1 MASILSPFYRWTE
14 RSPDQLLYAFLD
26 VEGRIAESYSYAQ
39 FLQRTTDIASHIR
52 RTHPMAAAE
61 RVLLAYPP
69 GLEMICA
76 FAACVR
82 LGLIPVPVYPSTS
95 QGLQAALDKT
105 DFIARD
111 CQAAAVLT
119 ARSYYWSMK
128 LNEARNSVATLS
140 LRRSKA
146 SRLKWIVSTDADKGA
161 RADFSDVHSDVL
173 FLQYTSGST
182 SEPKGVM
189 VTHENILE
197 NCEAVV
203 DHRPVGVSWLPQ
215 YHDMGLIGYYLFFA
229 LKGGT
234 TYGLSPL
241 DFIQRPALWLET
253 ISNYRGTAS
262 SAPNFAYEYCL
273 RPEKVPAATLEH
285 LDLSSLRFLMTA
297 AEPVRANVFRDFI
310 RKFEP
315 YGLNPKSFFA
325 AYGLAEFTLAVS
337 NYGRTIQ
344 AFDRAALRQH
354 LVQPADPDA
363 VGADTTTLVSCGRRL
378 CCNFRAATSGW
389 TTYGKHR
396 TGSPIMPSDN
406 PFKWRQFEPALIL
419 QCVRWYLRYALSYR
433 DLEDMM
439 RERGL
444 CVDHTTIYRWV
455 QRYAPEIDKRCR
467 PFLRRTNDSYRIDE
481 TYVRVAGAWTYLYR
495 GVDSNGDTLDFLLR
509 ATRDR
514 KAAIAFFRKTLGAAH
529 TTPAR
534 VVTVDKNPAYP
545 VAFEAV
551 RHEGLVRPRS
561 NLRQCKYLNNIIEQD
576 HRFIKRRTRP
586 MLGFKRFTTAW
597 RTLRGIEIMHALRKG
612 QARWMAKGD
621 VVGQTQLIHK
631 VFGLAA

>member
-1 MASILSPFYRWTE
+1 MNHCDRTLAALLS
-14 RSPDQLLYAFLD
+14 RSVSRFAP
-26 VEGRIAESYSYAQ
+26 
-39 FLQRTTDIASHIR
+39 
-52 RTHPMAAAE
+52 
-61 RVLLAYPP
+61 
-69 GLEMICA
+69 
-76 FAACVR
+76 FAAQLFLVLQVGGLAITWGGPDADR
-82 LGLIPVPVYPSTS
+82 RIGWAEPPPELFRFSSERNVIHIVLDEFQTDVFVAMLEEDGGSLGRTFTGFTFFADHLGAFPSTS
-95 QGLQAALDKT
+95 LSMPAMLTGKEFRNEQPVPEFVRQAFSEGSIFA
-105 DFIARD
+105 
-111 CQAAAVLT
+111 
-119 ARSYYWSMK
+119 S
-128 LNEARNSVATLS
+128 LNRAGYAIDATSIIPTPWFEA
-140 LRRSKA
+140 
-146 SRLKWIVSTDADKGA
+146 WFGP
-161 RADFSDVHSDVL
+161 
-173 FLQYTSGST
+173 SGSPVDV
-182 SEPKGVM
+182 SGV
-189 VTHENILE
+189 
-197 NCEAVV
+197 
-203 DHRPVGVSWLPQ
+203 
-215 YHDMGLIGYYLFFA
+215 
-229 LKGGT
+229 
-234 TYGLSPL
+234 
-241 DFIQRPALWLET
+241 
-253 ISNYRGTAS
+253 
-262 SAPNFAYEYCL
+262 
-273 RPEKVPAATLEH
+273 
-285 LDLSSLRFLMTA
+285 RF
-297 AEPVRANVFRDFI
+297 PI
-310 RKFEP
+310 RKPF
-315 YGLNPKSFFA
+315 
-325 AYGLAEFTLAVS
+325 VS
-337 NYGRTIQ
+337 RNDYREW
-344 AFDRAALRQH
+344 
-354 LVQPADPDA
+354 
-363 VGADTTTLVSCGRRL
+363 L

-389 TTYGKHR
+389 TTFGKHR

-529 TTPAR
+529 TTPPR

>member
-1 MASILSPFYRWTE
+1 MQELVVESLVVSLTMVM
-14 RSPDQLLYAFLD
+14 LD
-26 VEGRIAESYSYAQ
+26 VLVDDEAQMPLAERDDTMEALFFDRPDEPLGIGVEIRTLRRQPDWPNIATCQDLATGPRVEGIAVMHQLAHGPQEAIDRFGQ
-39 FLQRTTDIASHIR
+39 IAGHLLHPPAIGLRVDPGDVHTAGLQRITKKTKYRRRPASVSTSTVNR
-52 RTHPMAAAE
+52 SAAA
-61 RVLLAYPP
+61 RPSQ
-69 GLEMICA
+69 
-76 FAACVR
+76 CVCR
-82 LGLIPVPVYPSTS
+82 
-95 QGLQAALDKT
+95 
-105 DFIARD
+105 
-111 CQAAAVLT
+111 
-119 ARSYYWSMK
+119 
-128 LNEARNSVATLS
+128 
-140 LRRSKA
+140 
-146 SRLKWIVSTDADKGA
+146 
-161 RADFSDVHSDVL
+161 
-173 FLQYTSGST
+173 
-182 SEPKGVM
+182 
-189 VTHENILE
+189 
-197 NCEAVV
+197 
-203 DHRPVGVSWLPQ
+203 
-215 YHDMGLIGYYLFFA
+215 
-229 LKGGT
+229 
-234 TYGLSPL
+234 
-241 DFIQRPALWLET
+241 
-253 ISNYRGTAS
+253 
-262 SAPNFAYEYCL
+262 
-273 RPEKVPAATLEH
+273 
-285 LDLSSLRFLMTA
+285 
-297 AEPVRANVFRDFI
+297 NVFQGVRWFRSGAGASPWSCKI
-310 RKFEP
+310 RLT
-315 YGLNPKSFFA
+315 G
-325 AYGLAEFTLAVS
+325 
-337 NYGRTIQ
+337 
-344 AFDRAALRQH
+344 
-354 LVQPADPDA
+354 
-363 VGADTTTLVSCGRRL
+363 L

-389 TTYGKHR
+389 TTFGKHR

-481 TYVRVAGAWTYLYR
+481 TYVRVAGVWTYLYR

-529 TTPAR
+529 PTPPR
-534 VVTVDKNPAYP
+534 VVTVDKNPADP

>member
-1 MASILSPFYRWTE
+1 MAKPTLLLDAHLKVLRLPTFLREYDTVARQCAQEGLDCSRDLFRLCELELLDREQRAVERRIKAARFPVLKSLETFEFRAIPSVNKRLVLELARSEYLDRRENVLALGNSGTGKTHLALALGLAACQKGYRV
-14 RSPDQLLYAFLD
+14 RF
-26 VEGRIAESYSYAQ
+26 
-39 FLQRTTDIASHIR
+39 TT
-52 RTHPMAAAE
+52 AAALVNE
-61 RVLLAYPP
+61 R
-69 GLEMICA
+69 LE
-76 FAACVR
+76 
-82 LGLIPVPVYPSTS
+82 
-95 QGLQAALDKT
+95 
-105 DFIARD
+105 ARD
-111 CQAAAVLT
+111 D
-119 ARSYYWSMK
+119 K
-128 LNEARNSVATLS
+128 
-140 LRRSKA
+140 
-146 SRLKWIVSTDADKGA
+146 RL
-161 RADFSDVHSDVL
+161 
-173 FLQYTSGST
+173 
-182 SEPKGVM
+182 
-189 VTHENILE
+189 
-197 NCEAVV
+197 
-203 DHRPVGVSWLPQ
+203 
-215 YHDMGLIGYYLFFA
+215 
-229 LKGGT
+229 
-234 TYGLSPL
+234 
-241 DFIQRPALWLET
+241 
-253 ISNYRGTAS
+253 
-262 SAPNFAYEYCL
+262 
-273 RPEKVPAATLEH
+273 
-285 LDLSSLRFLMTA
+285 LRFQKQLAKQDLLIVDELGYVPLSKTG
-297 AEPVRANVFRDFI
+297 AELL
-310 RKFEP
+310 FE
-315 YGLNPKSFFA
+315 
-325 AYGLAEFTLAVS
+325 
-337 NYGRTIQ
+337 
-344 AFDRAALRQH
+344 
-354 LVQPADPDA
+354 
-363 VGADTTTLVSCGRRL
+363 RL

-389 TTYGKHR
+389 TTFGKHR

-529 TTPAR
+529 TTPPR

>member
-1 MASILSPFYRWTE
+1 
-14 RSPDQLLYAFLD
+14 
-26 VEGRIAESYSYAQ
+26 
-39 FLQRTTDIASHIR
+39 
-52 RTHPMAAAE
+52 
-61 RVLLAYPP
+61 
-69 GLEMICA
+69 
-76 FAACVR
+76 
-82 LGLIPVPVYPSTS
+82 
-95 QGLQAALDKT
+95 
-105 DFIARD
+105 
-111 CQAAAVLT
+111 
-119 ARSYYWSMK
+119 
-128 LNEARNSVATLS
+128 
-140 LRRSKA
+140 
-146 SRLKWIVSTDADKGA
+146 
-161 RADFSDVHSDVL
+161 
-173 FLQYTSGST
+173 
-182 SEPKGVM
+182 
-189 VTHENILE
+189 
-197 NCEAVV
+197 
-203 DHRPVGVSWLPQ
+203 
-215 YHDMGLIGYYLFFA
+215 
-229 LKGGT
+229 
-234 TYGLSPL
+234 
-241 DFIQRPALWLET
+241 
-253 ISNYRGTAS
+253 
-262 SAPNFAYEYCL
+262 
-273 RPEKVPAATLEH
+273 
-285 LDLSSLRFLMTA
+285 
-297 AEPVRANVFRDFI
+297 
-310 RKFEP
+310 
-315 YGLNPKSFFA
+315 
-325 AYGLAEFTLAVS
+325 
-337 NYGRTIQ
+337 
-344 AFDRAALRQH
+344 
-354 LVQPADPDA
+354 
-363 VGADTTTLVSCGRRL
+363 
-378 CCNFRAATSGW
+378 
-389 TTYGKHR
+389 
-396 TGSPIMPSDN
+396 MPSDN

-419 QCVRWYLRYALSYR
+419 QCVWWNLRYALSYR

>member
-1 MASILSPFYRWTE
+1 MQE
-14 RSPDQLLYAFLD
+14 
-26 VEGRIAESYSYAQ
+26 
-39 FLQRTTDIASHIR
+39 
-52 RTHPMAAAE
+52 
-61 RVLLAYPP
+61 
-69 GLEMICA
+69 
-76 FAACVR
+76 
-82 LGLIPVPVYPSTS
+82 
-95 QGLQAALDKT
+95 
-105 DFIARD
+105 
-111 CQAAAVLT
+111 
-119 ARSYYWSMK
+119 
-128 LNEARNSVATLS
+128 
-140 LRRSKA
+140 
-146 SRLKWIVSTDADKGA
+146 
-161 RADFSDVHSDVL
+161 
-173 FLQYTSGST
+173 
-182 SEPKGVM
+182 
-189 VTHENILE
+189 
-197 NCEAVV
+197 
-203 DHRPVGVSWLPQ
+203 
-215 YHDMGLIGYYLFFA
+215 
-229 LKGGT
+229 
-234 TYGLSPL
+234 
-241 DFIQRPALWLET
+241 
-253 ISNYRGTAS
+253 
-262 SAPNFAYEYCL
+262 
-273 RPEKVPAATLEH
+273 
-285 LDLSSLRFLMTA
+285 
-297 AEPVRANVFRDFI
+297 
-310 RKFEP
+310 
-315 YGLNPKSFFA
+315 
-325 AYGLAEFTLAVS
+325 
-337 NYGRTIQ
+337 
-344 AFDRAALRQH
+344 DR
-354 LVQPADPDA
+354 
-363 VGADTTTLVSCGRRL
+363 CGL

-389 TTYGKHR
+389 TTFGKHR

-419 QCVRWYLRYALSYR
+419 QWVRWYLRYALSYR

-529 TTPAR
+529 TTPPR

>member
-1 MASILSPFYRWTE
+1 MCVQGTGCGTRRARTVWRAAAPTLDPAR
-14 RSPDQLLYAFLD
+14 LVFLD
-26 VEGRIAESYSYAQ
+26 ESGV
-39 FLQRTTDIASHIR
+39 RTDLIR
-52 RTHPMAAAE
+52 R
-61 RVLLAYPP
+61 
-69 GLEMICA
+69 
-76 FAACVR
+76 
-82 LGLIPVPVYPSTS
+82 
-95 QGLQAALDKT
+95 
-105 DFIARD
+105 
-111 CQAAAVLT
+111 
-119 ARSYYWSMK
+119 
-128 LNEARNSVATLS
+128 
-140 LRRSKA
+140 
-146 SRLKWIVSTDADKGA
+146 
-161 RADFSDVHSDVL
+161 
-173 FLQYTSGST
+173 
-182 SEPKGVM
+182 
-189 VTHENILE
+189 
-197 NCEAVV
+197 
-203 DHRPVGVSWLPQ
+203 
-215 YHDMGLIGYYLFFA
+215 
-229 LKGGT
+229 
-234 TYGLSPL
+234 
-241 DFIQRPALWLET
+241 
-253 ISNYRGTAS
+253 
-262 SAPNFAYEYCL
+262 
-273 RPEKVPAATLEH
+273 
-285 LDLSSLRFLMTA
+285 
-297 AEPVRANVFRDFI
+297 
-310 RKFEP
+310 
-315 YGLNPKSFFA
+315 
-325 AYGLAEFTLAVS
+325 
-337 NYGRTIQ
+337 YGR
-344 AFDRAALRQH
+344 
-354 LVQPADPDA
+354 
-363 VGADTTTLVSCGRRL
+363 GRL

-389 TTYGKHR
+389 TTFGKHR

-529 TTPAR
+529 PTPPR

>member
-1 MASILSPFYRWTE
+1 MVGILPVSFDLCTNADDLAQVAGVPPRE
-14 RSPDQLLYAFLD
+14 RIEVIY
-26 VEGRIAESYSYAQ
+26 
-39 FLQRTTDIASHIR
+39 
-52 RTHPMAAAE
+52 
-61 RVLLAYPP
+61 
-69 GLEMICA
+69 
-76 FAACVR
+76 
-82 LGLIPVPVYPSTS
+82 
-95 QGLQAALDKT
+95 
-105 DFIARD
+105 
-111 CQAAAVLT
+111 
-119 ARSYYWSMK
+119 
-128 LNEARNSVATLS
+128 
-140 LRRSKA
+140 
-146 SRLKWIVSTDADKGA
+146 
-161 RADFSDVHSDVL
+161 
-173 FLQYTSGST
+173 
-182 SEPKGVM
+182 
-189 VTHENILE
+189 
-197 NCEAVV
+197 
-203 DHRPVGVSWLPQ
+203 
-215 YHDMGLIGYYLFFA
+215 
-229 LKGGT
+229 
-234 TYGLSPL
+234 
-241 DFIQRPALWLET
+241 
-253 ISNYRGTAS
+253 
-262 SAPNFAYEYCL
+262 
-273 RPEKVPAATLEH
+273 
-285 LDLSSLRFLMTA
+285 
-297 AEPVRANVFRDFI
+297 
-310 RKFEP
+310 
-315 YGLNPKSFFA
+315 NP
-325 AYGLAEFTLAVS
+325 
-337 NYGRTIQ
+337 
-344 AFDRAALRQH
+344 
-354 LVQPADPDA
+354 
-363 VGADTTTLVSCGRRL
+363 LVSDSLMGQAERL

-389 TTYGKHR
+389 TTFGKHR

-529 TTPAR
+529 TTPPR

>member
-1 MASILSPFYRWTE
+1 MRKVTTTESEIVQFRQDVQTKLRQRVREAIETVLDEELAAALGCEAYQRCKGRRGYRNGSEQRPLTTE
-14 RSPDQLLYAFLD
+14 IGTREIRVPRGRLQQNDGTTAEFRSELLPRYA
-26 VEGRIAESYSYAQ
+26 
-39 FLQRTTDIASHIR
+39 R
-52 RTHPMAAAE
+52 RTKVIDEAILGIYLAGANSRRIRKALEPLLGTAHLSKSAVS
-61 RVLLAYPP
+61 RV
-69 GLEMICA
+69 
-76 FAACVR
+76 
-82 LGLIPVPVYPSTS
+82 
-95 QGLQAALDKT
+95 
-105 DFIARD
+105 
-111 CQAAAVLT
+111 
-119 ARSYYWSMK
+119 
-128 LNEARNSVATLS
+128 VA
-140 LRRSKA
+140 
-146 SRLKWIVSTDADKGA
+146 RLK
-161 RADFSDVHSDVL
+161 RL
-173 FLQYTSGST
+173 FESWNERDLCEERYA
-182 SEPKGVM
+182 
-189 VTHENILE
+189 ILY
-197 NCEAVV
+197 V
-203 DHRPVGVSWLPQ
+203 DGFH
-215 YHDMGLIGYYLFFA
+215 
-229 LKGGT
+229 
-234 TYGLSPL
+234 
-241 DFIQRPALWLET
+241 
-253 ISNYRGTAS
+253 
-262 SAPNFAYEYCL
+262 
-273 RPEKVPAATLEH
+273 
-285 LDLSSLRFLMTA
+285 
-297 AEPVRANVFRDFI
+297 
-310 RKFEP
+310 
-315 YGLNPKSFFA
+315 
-325 AYGLAEFTLAVS
+325 
-337 NYGRTIQ
+337 
-344 AFDRAALRQH
+344 
-354 LVQPADPDA
+354 
-363 VGADTTTLVSCGRRL
+363 RL

-389 TTYGKHR
+389 TTFGKHC

-529 TTPAR
+529 TTPPR

>member
-1 MASILSPFYRWTE
+1 
-14 RSPDQLLYAFLD
+14 
-26 VEGRIAESYSYAQ
+26 
-39 FLQRTTDIASHIR
+39 
-52 RTHPMAAAE
+52 
-61 RVLLAYPP
+61 
-69 GLEMICA
+69 
-76 FAACVR
+76 
-82 LGLIPVPVYPSTS
+82 
-95 QGLQAALDKT
+95 
-105 DFIARD
+105 
-111 CQAAAVLT
+111 
-119 ARSYYWSMK
+119 
-128 LNEARNSVATLS
+128 
-140 LRRSKA
+140 
-146 SRLKWIVSTDADKGA
+146 
-161 RADFSDVHSDVL
+161 
-173 FLQYTSGST
+173 
-182 SEPKGVM
+182 
-189 VTHENILE
+189 
-197 NCEAVV
+197 
-203 DHRPVGVSWLPQ
+203 
-215 YHDMGLIGYYLFFA
+215 
-229 LKGGT
+229 
-234 TYGLSPL
+234 
-241 DFIQRPALWLET
+241 
-253 ISNYRGTAS
+253 
-262 SAPNFAYEYCL
+262 
-273 RPEKVPAATLEH
+273 
-285 LDLSSLRFLMTA
+285 
-297 AEPVRANVFRDFI
+297 
-310 RKFEP
+310 
-315 YGLNPKSFFA
+315 
-325 AYGLAEFTLAVS
+325 
-337 NYGRTIQ
+337 
-344 AFDRAALRQH
+344 
-354 LVQPADPDA
+354 
-363 VGADTTTLVSCGRRL
+363 
-378 CCNFRAATSGW
+378 
-389 TTYGKHR
+389 
-396 TGSPIMPSDN
+396 MPSDN

-529 TTPAR
+529 PTPPR

-545 VAFEAV
+545 VAVEAV

>member
-1 MASILSPFYRWTE
+1 MLRQNLELYDSYQRQIGTCDGEIESLLQDLAAKHALPGTALPPARRRQRHKNAPRFEI
-14 RSPDQLLYAFLD
+14 RSPLHQLSGVDLTQIDAIGPYTAL
-26 VEGRIAESYSYAQ
+26 RLIAEIG
-39 FLQRTTDIASHIR
+39 TDMTR
-52 RTHPMAAAE
+52 W
-61 RVLLAYPP
+61 
-69 GLEMICA
+69 
-76 FAACVR
+76 
-82 LGLIPVPVYPSTS
+82 PS
-95 QGLQAALDKT
+95 
-105 DFIARD
+105 
-111 CQAAAVLT
+111 
-119 ARSYYWSMK
+119 
-128 LNEARNSVATLS
+128 
-140 LRRSKA
+140 
-146 SRLKWIVSTDADKGA
+146 
-161 RADFSDVHSDVL
+161 
-173 FLQYTSGST
+173 
-182 SEPKGVM
+182 
-189 VTHENILE
+189 
-197 NCEAVV
+197 
-203 DHRPVGVSWLPQ
+203 
-215 YHDMGLIGYYLFFA
+215 
-229 LKGGT
+229 
-234 TYGLSPL
+234 
-241 DFIQRPALWLET
+241 
-253 ISNYRGTAS
+253 
-262 SAPNFAYEYCL
+262 
-273 RPEKVPAATLEH
+273 EKH
-285 LDLSSLRFLMTA
+285 
-297 AEPVRANVFRDFI
+297 
-310 RKFEP
+310 
-315 YGLNPKSFFA
+315 
-325 AYGLAEFTLAVS
+325 FTW
-337 NYGRTIQ
+337 
-344 AFDRAALRQH
+344 
-354 LVQPADPDA
+354 
-363 VGADTTTLVSCGRRL
+363 L

-389 TTYGKHR
+389 TTFGKHC

-529 TTPAR
+529 TTPPR

>member
-1 MASILSPFYRWTE
+1 MRVQAVNRRPIGPGDQVSVDIHRDLHTGVAELLLDIGE
-14 RSPDQLLYAFLD
+14 RLPLLD
-26 VEGRIAESYSYAQ
+26 EETRI
-39 FLQRTTDIASHIR
+39 
-52 RTHPMAAAE
+52 
-61 RVLLAYPP
+61 RVP
-69 GLEMICA
+69 E
-76 FAACVR
+76 V
-82 LGLIPVPVYPSTS
+82 V
-95 QGLQAALDKT
+95 QA
-105 DFIARD
+105 
-111 CQAAAVLT
+111 
-119 ARSYYWSMK
+119 
-128 LNEARNSVATLS
+128 
-140 LRRSKA
+140 
-146 SRLKWIVSTDADKGA
+146 
-161 RADFSDVHSDVL
+161 
-173 FLQYTSGST
+173 
-182 SEPKGVM
+182 
-189 VTHENILE
+189 
-197 NCEAVV
+197 
-203 DHRPVGVSWLPQ
+203 
-215 YHDMGLIGYYLFFA
+215 
-229 LKGGT
+229 
-234 TYGLSPL
+234 
-241 DFIQRPALWLET
+241 
-253 ISNYRGTAS
+253 
-262 SAPNFAYEYCL
+262 
-273 RPEKVPAATLEH
+273 
-285 LDLSSLRFLMTA
+285 DL
-297 AEPVRANVFRDFI
+297 AEPR
-310 RKFEP
+310 
-315 YGLNPKSFFA
+315 L
-325 AYGLAEFTLAVS
+325 L
-337 NYGRTIQ
+337 Q
-344 AFDRAALRQH
+344 
-354 LVQPADPDA
+354 QPVEHPA
-363 VGADTTTLVSCGRRL
+363 GL

-389 TTYGKHR
+389 TTFGKHR

-529 TTPAR
+529 TTPPR

-586 MLGFKRFTTAW
+586 MLGFKLFTTAW